1 MGEVASGRGY
11 SNGWFTR
18 GTKGSPS
25 GFVSNTHYE
34 RGQPSRGI
42 WLGDNSDDDNSCYMD
57 LMWTGMGEGSE
68 DGWRNKP
75 FAEKLQENNS
85 GIYGNARNF
94 IERFCTP
101 GTKFRFRKDPD
112 EVVYTIGDF
121 DEPNCGWQRSGS
133 SRTNSIWNSN
143 HGGANYRVGCWG
155 IRNYKTVDSIR
166 EQHSSENKRQR
177 WTVKVTP
184 RIGDNGSL
192 HEYNPVTGT
201 VKDAP
206 TSVRALHHDTTDAD
220 VIEILDPYVDI
231 TGGLSLIHI

>member
-1 MGEVASGRGY
+1 MCDAVIVGVNTIKKGNAAIINDNTMNSVWSGFDPKAFEFWQYCTGLQDFIIDASTAYSWTSREEKFDKKYGGGFSGDKRDRPGNDYQTDVWDMGEVASGRGY

-101 GTKFRFRKDPD
+101 GTKFRFRKDRLP
-112 EVVYTIGDF
+112 TKNF
-121 DEPNCGWQRSGS
+121 FAR
-133 SRTNSIWNSN
+133 R
-143 HGGANYRVGCWG
+143 YRG
-155 IRNYKTVDSIR
+155 SIR
-166 EQHSSENKRQR
+166 VYRNEYYVF
-177 WTVKVTP
+177 T
-184 RIGDNGSL
+184 RI
-192 HEYNPVTGT
+192 
-201 VKDAP
+201 
-206 TSVRALHHDTTDAD
+206 
-220 VIEILDPYVDI
+220 
-231 TGGLSLIHI
+231 